1 MSHRC
6 PKGTKRY
13 APVGPDCYTQ
23 EYIDAWQSARRDKS
37 SRRDLGKDLGKDPGR
52 DLKKT
57 QKIKPLVQIPKEPTP
72 KEPTPKEPT
81 PKELTPKALT
91 PKEPT
96 PKEPTPKEQ
105 TPKEPLLMPFANGR
119 CPKGTKKY
127 APVGPGCYTQ
137 AFIEE
142 WQKGKKDLK
151 KINKTQKIKTPEKI
165 KTPKKIKTPEKPISE
180 KKEPEKLHRDNTNN
194 KPITMSDKK
203 LIATFVLQGKTF
215 LETLSEEQLSKM
227 VLKANKAYHTEANP
241 LMSDAQY
248 DVLRSFIEDRF
259 PDNTAIMQIGAPVKA
274 KDKVTLP
281 YNMPSMDKIKPDK
294 GTLDTWISK
303 YGGPYVISCKLDGVS
318 GMYDTTGSAPKLYT
332 RGDGSIGQD
341 ISHLIKSLKLPQ
353 HNGAVVRGEFIMTK
367 AAFAN
372 KYATQYANARNL
384 VAGFVNSK
392 TLDKT
397 VHDIKFVCY
406 EVIKPEMQPSD
417 QMRYIASI
425 GHEVVQHTSVA
436 TLSQSYLMDTLLAWR
451 ASSAFEMDGIIVADD
466 YVYPRTKKNPEHA
479 FAFKMVIEDQQSVS
493 NVIAVH
499 WKASQDGYL
508 KPRIQVEPVRIGGVT
523 IEYATGFNAKFIKDN
538 KIGPGAVVQIIRS
551 GDVIPYIQSV
561 ITSATEASMPT
572 ADYVWNATGVDIVVA
587 DLANDPEVKSKNIVG
602 FFSDLDVEGLGA
614 GNVKRLIEARF
625 DSVPKI
631 LHMSKA
637 DFGKVDGFKDRMAEK
652 VHTALKARMETVTLV
667 QLMAASNKFG
677 RGMGIRVIT
686 PLLESHPDFLTNGDD
701 RATKLAQLNAAGIHK
716 NAETFIDSIE
726 PFTEFLKECGLETKL
741 HETPKEK
748 PQIKV
753 ATHALNG
760 KSVVMTK
767 VRDQEIIDFLP
778 SVGATLEDGIKAN
791 TVALVVKDTS
801 DETNKTRDAK
811 KKGVPIMSVGEFKDM
826 YLNNKNTNNNNTTN
840 KDFQELVGKSVV
852 MTKVRNQTIQDF
864 LTSIGSMLED
874 GIKANTVVLIV
885 KDKNDETAKTKDA
898 KKKGIPIM
906 TVAEFKE
913 KYM

>member
-1 MSHRC
+1 MSQRC

-23 EYIDAWQSARRDKS
+23 EYIDAWQSARRDQS
-37 SRRDLGKDLGKDPGR
+37 SRRDKSARRDLVK

-57 QKIKPLVQIPKEPTP
+57 QKIKPLVQTPKEPTP
-72 KEPTPKEPT
+72 KEPTPKEPF
-81 PKELTPKALT
+81 
-91 PKEPT
+91 PT
-96 PKEPTPKEQ
+96 PKEPTPKE
-105 TPKEPLLMPFANGR
+105 LMPFANGR

-142 WQKGKKDLK
+142 WQSERKDQNSKRDKSKRKDLEKNLK
-151 KINKTQKIKTPEKI
+151 KINITQKIKTPEKI
-165 KTPKKIKTPEKPISE
+165 
-180 KKEPEKLHRDNTNN
+180 EPEKLHRDNTNN

-215 LETLSEEQLSKM
+215 LETLTEDQLSKM

-248 DVLRSFIEDRF
+248 DVLRAFIEERF

-367 AAFAN
+367 AAFAD

-406 EVIKPEMQPSD
+406 EVIKPEMPPSD
-417 QMRYIASI
+417 QMRYIASL

-436 TLSQSYLMDTLLAWR
+436 TLSQTYLMDTLLAWR

-466 YVYPRTKKNPEHA
+466 HVYPRTKKNPEHA

-561 ITSATEASMPT
+561 ESPATEASMPT

-614 GNVKRLIEARF
+614 GNVKRLIEAGF

-677 RGMGIRVIT
+677 RGMGIKVIT

-716 NAETFIDSIE
+716 NAEAFIDNIE
-726 PFTEFLKECGLETKL
+726 PFTEFLKECGLENKL

-778 SVGATLEDGIKAN
+778 SVGATLEDSIKAN

-826 YLNNKNTNNNNTTN
+826 YLNNKNTNNNKDKNATN

-852 MTKVRNQTIQDF
+852 MTKVRDQTIQDF